1 MLSRRL
7 RRGVVVAVASAADR
21 VELSWGAASDNVG
34 VTGYEVERCL
44 GAGCTDFGLVATTSS
59 VGYVDGSVAAAAT
72 YRFRVR
78 ARDAAGNVGG
88 YADAVTVTTPAGPDV
103 DRRLRRGLWLRLPR
117 RLTGLSWSGAASDNV
132 GVTGYEVERCLG
144 AGCTDFGLVATTS
157 SVGYVDGSVAAA
169 ATYRFRVRARD
180 AAGNVGGYADAVT
193 VTTPAGPDVEPPSA
207 PGVVV
212 AVASAADRVELSW
225 GAASDNVGVTGYEVE
240 RCLGAG
246 CTDFGLLATTSS
258 VGYVDGSVAAAATY
272 RFRVRARDAAG
283 NVGGYA
289 DAVTVTT
296 PAGPDVEPP
305 SAPGVV
311 VAVASAADR
320 VELSWGAA
328 SDNVGVTGYEVER
341 CLGAGCTDFGLLATT
356 SSVGYVDGSVAGG
369 CDVSVPGA
377 CGGCG
382 RQPWPVLRTR
392 RRRPPRAASGR
403 AWAGEGGADGAL
415 SRRPER
421 CSVPDQRRVAS
432 GADRRPDGIGCRA
445 LLREPAGARVQ
456 HGVDQLAL

>member
-1 MLSRRL
+1 MRHIEGTADMTAL
-7 RRGVVVAVASAADR
+7 RGAGNGRCAGGVISAGRMRNALATIVVVGSVGLIPATSSMSA
-21 VELSWGAASDNVG
+21 
-34 VTGYEVERCL
+34 TP
-44 GAGCTDFGLVATTSS
+44 GLVAAYGFEEGSGDSIADVSGGGHDGSIVNATWAQSGVYGSALRFDGSGARVIVPDSAALHLASAMTLEAWVKPSAVSNVWRDVIGKGGDYYVASSTRKGRRPAGGGIFDGVSGNVVGSSAIPSGTWTYLALTYDGSQLKLYRDGRQVSS
-59 VGYVDGSVAAAAT
+59 VRQNGTLASSVAPLAIGADSFYGQYFQGLIDEVRVYDLARTGDEIRADMASPIGGAAA
-72 YRFRVR
+72 
-78 ARDAAGNVGG
+78 
-88 YADAVTVTTPAGPDV
+88 
-103 DRRLRRGLWLRLPR
+103 
-117 RLTGLSWSGAASDNV
+117 
-132 GVTGYEVERCLG
+132 
-144 AGCTDFGLVATTS
+144 
-157 SVGYVDGSVAAA
+157 
-169 ATYRFRVRARD
+169 
-180 AAGNVGGYADAVT
+180 
-193 VTTPAGPDVEPPSA
+193 PDVEPPSA

-356 SSVGYVDGSVAGG
+356 SSVGYVDSSVAAAATYRFR
-369 CDVSVPGA
+369 V
-377 CGGCG
+377 
-382 RQPWPVLRTR
+382 
-392 RRRPPRAASGR
+392 RARDA
-403 AWAGEGGADGAL
+403 AGNVVVM
-415 SRRPER
+415 RMR
-421 CSVPDQRRVAS
+421 
-432 GADRRPDGIGCRA
+432 
-445 LLREPAGARVQ
+445 
-456 HGVDQLAL
+456 